1 MDFVKLKSLPR
12 PLAVSAVTDDSRYF
26 KAFKKRYAY
35 DTATGGDVTCVK
47 FNPGIEG
54 NEIAVAC
61 GTRLQ
66 ILNLGQDAMEVNHN
80 WAKHKERT
88 TCIDYRSD
96 GQLLVAG
103 DQAGHANIYSLASEH
118 GILRRLRGHEGAILS
133 TCFGFHKD
141 ELWTTGKD
149 TTVKLWDVPT
159 GQIKQSFLG
168 HDDLVKSLV
177 VINDNLTVSGG
188 YDGRLII
195 WDCRQGT
202 LVSQLSHGSQVDALA
217 LFPSTTML
225 VSVGT
230 DTMKVWNLTNQS
242 ESTCTPSRHSRAVT
256 GISMSPTGDFLWTSS
271 LDGSVKVRD
280 TASWEVVH
288 AFNSDKPITALAVKG
303 ETLITGDEQGSIA
316 CRQRRVQAPVQ
327 AAASGE
333 RYFSVG
339 PAPKSESPIDFM
351 LRKFEYKKLVDYLAE
366 EKSCLN
372 SLGLG
377 ALDELVQRGAL
388 EAAVRDRSSA
398 EVSAFLVYLSR
409 VLVAY
414 PSYTQLVIHA
424 IHTVLDTNPKAEVA
438 DTVKTL
444 LTKVETE
451 VSLQESVWPLIGAIE
466 TVMLLR

>member
-1 MDFVKLKSLPR
+1 MDFVKLKLLPR

-26 KAFKKRYAY
+26 KSFKKRYAY
-35 DTATGGDVTCVK
+35 ETATGGDITCIK
-47 FNPGIEG
+47 FNPGVEG

-66 ILNLGQDAMEVNHN
+66 ILNVGQDAMEVNHN

-103 DQAGHANIYSLASEH
+103 DQAGHANIYSLSSEH

-177 VINDNLTVSGG
+177 VINDNLSVSGG
-188 YDGRLII
+188 YDGRII
-195 WDCRQGT
+195 LWGCRQG
-202 LVSQLSHGSQVDALA
+202 SQVTKFSHGSQVDSLA

-230 DTMKVWNLTNQS
+230 DTMKVWNISSQS
-242 ESTCTPSRHSRAVT
+242 ESACAPSRHSRAVT
-256 GISMSPTGDFLWTSS
+256 GMCMSPTGDFLWTSS

-288 AFNSDKPITALAVKG
+288 AFNSDTPITALAVKG
-303 ETLITGDEQGSIA
+303 TTLITGDEQGSIA
-316 CRQRRVQAPVQ
+316 CRQRRTHAIQTAP
-327 AAASGE
+327 ASSE
-333 RYFSVG
+333 KYFAVG
-339 PAPKSESPIDFM
+339 PAQKSESTIDFM
-351 LRKFEYKKLVDYLAE
+351 LRKFDYRKLVDYLAE
-366 EKSCLN
+366 DKSCLTT
-372 SLGLG
+372 LGLS

-388 EAAVRDRSSA
+388 EAAVRDRPSS
-398 EVSAFLVYLSR
+398 EVAAILAYLAR
-409 VLVAY
+409 VLVAH

-424 IHTVLDTNPKAEVA
+424 IHAVLDTNPKAQVA
-438 DTVKTL
+438 DTVKSL
-444 LTKVETE
+444 QSRIDSEL
-451 VSLQESVWPLIGAIE
+451 SLQENVWPLLGAIE